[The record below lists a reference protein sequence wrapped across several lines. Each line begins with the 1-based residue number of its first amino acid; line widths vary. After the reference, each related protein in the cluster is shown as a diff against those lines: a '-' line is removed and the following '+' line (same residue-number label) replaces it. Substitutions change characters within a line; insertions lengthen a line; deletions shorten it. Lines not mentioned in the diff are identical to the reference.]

1 MPTNSVKAAKE
12 WQAAHCPHAGIRTGN
27 QGATK
32 QATREATK
40 GGNKT
45 GNQTAEFQLQV
56 PLVDADGETLE
67 ESIERLR
74 QIEKSLGVAVQKAAA
89 EGHSP
94 ELRQLQRDH
103 INAVK
108 ALSDSEIRVMRL
120 QQKRGELITVD
131 EAKAMITKTL
141 TPILVELRKLVDQ
154 ARDDAEKVL
163 LSAIT
168 ERMLAKIRESVVEY
182 VMCAEEAE

>member
-12 WQAAHCPHAGIRTGN
+12 WQAAHCPNAGIRTGN

-32 QATREATK
+32 QATRGATKEATK

-45 GNQTAEFQLQV
+45 GNQTVELQV

-74 QIEKSLGVAVQKAAA
+74 QIEKSLGVAVQQAAA
-89 EGHSP
+89 DGYSA

-120 QQKRGELITVD
+120 Q
-131 EAKAMITKTL
+131 
-141 TPILVELRKLVDQ
+141 
-154 ARDDAEKVL
+154 
-163 LSAIT
+163 
-168 ERMLAKIRESVVEY
+168 
-182 VMCAEEAE
+182 

>member
-1 MPTNSVKAAKE
+1 ME
-12 WQAAHCPHAGIRTGN
+12 
-27 QGATK
+27 
-32 QATREATK
+32 
-40 GGNKT
+40 
-45 GNQTAEFQLQV
+45 
-56 PLVDADGETLE
+56 ADGEALE

-89 EGHSP
+89 EGYSA

-108 ALSDSEIRVMRL
+108 ALSDSEIRVVRL

-154 ARDDAEKVL
+154 ARDDAFKSL
-163 LSAIT
+163 LRA
-168 ERMLAKIRESVVEY
+168 AGNDP
-182 VMCAEEAE
+182 VMQKARDFIFVSET

>member
-1 MPTNSVKAAKE
+1 M
-12 WQAAHCPHAGIRTGN
+12 
-27 QGATK
+27 
-32 QATREATK
+32 
-40 GGNKT
+40 
-45 GNQTAEFQLQV
+45 
-56 PLVDADGETLE
+56 DADGETLE

-74 QIEKSLGVAVQKAAA
+74 QIEKNLGVAVQQAAA
-89 EGHSP
+89 DGYSA

-108 ALSDSEIRVMRL
+108 ALSDAEIRVMRL

-141 TPILVELRKLVDQ
+141 APILVELRKLVDQ
-154 ARDDAEKVL
+154 ARDDTEKVL

-168 ERMLAKIRESVVEY
+168 ERMLAKIRESAAEY
-182 VMCAEEAE
+182 VVCAEETE